1 MSKGKSYVNLTFNK
15 DLGRNFCYHMTHTQ
29 GGDDVDDDADDTDDD
44 ADDTD
49 VDNTMR
55 NSKFVR
61 IGFRNKKSKKNWK

>member
-15 DLGRNFCYHMTHTQ
+15 DRGRNFCYHMTHTQ
-29 GGDDVDDDADDTDDD
+29 GGDVDDDDDADDT
-44 ADDTD
+44 DDTD